1 MKKLFLAALSLAALL
16 TTGLISSCGEG
27 SDNKGKEVSGVDK
40 EIKTPV
46 KESKE
51 LKIAYIDM
59 DSINSNYKF
68 SKDVEAMLK
77 AKESAA
83 QTALKAKEASAQS
96 SLKAKASAF
105 QTRAAKFQSDFQSN
119 KITSQAQYEKEQ
131 NALAKMQQDL
141 QETEAKLSGDYQAEA
156 AKLSEEYQNL
166 LLEHSQAINDTS
178 EHFLSL
184 YGEEKGYD
192 FIFGKSKASGSVL
205 YSKPSYDVT
214 DEVITALNKRYEQ
227 YKK

>member
-68 SKDVEAMLK
+68 SKGSKRPVLIE
-77 AKESAA
+77 
-83 QTALKAKEASAQS
+83 
-96 SLKAKASAF
+96 
-105 QTRAAKFQSDFQSN
+105 
-119 KITSQAQYEKEQ
+119 
-131 NALAKMQQDL
+131 
-141 QETEAKLSGDYQAEA
+141 
-156 AKLSEEYQNL
+156 
-166 LLEHSQAINDTS
+166 
-178 EHFLSL
+178 
-184 YGEEKGYD
+184 
-192 FIFGKSKASGSVL
+192 GKSQCIPDTR
-205 YSKPSYDVT
+205 SKIP
-214 DEVITALNKRYEQ
+214 ERLPI
-227 YKK
+227 